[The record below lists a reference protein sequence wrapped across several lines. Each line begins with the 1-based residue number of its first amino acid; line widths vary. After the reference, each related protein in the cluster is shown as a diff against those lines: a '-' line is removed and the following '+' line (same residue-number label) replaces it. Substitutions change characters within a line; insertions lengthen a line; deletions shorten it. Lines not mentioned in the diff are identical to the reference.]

1 MKLFKKKVKSGD
13 SFEKKVN
20 EAVESIRAL
29 NNTMVEYYKEDFIF
43 KLICE
48 KVNNGQSRI

>member
-1 MKLFKKKVKSGD
+1 MKLFKKKVESGD

-20 EAVESIRAL
+20 ETIECIRTL
-29 NNTMVEYYKEDFIF
+29 NKTMVEYYKEDFIF